1 MTVEKFRGGE
11 GREARLRKRNW
22 GYLYYEIP
30 KVEKELAF
38 RSVFCAAKCLDRQSR
53 SEKESLRPFSH
64 RGSKATA
71 DRKGQTPEI
80 AERQKEPQYSHQRG
94 TSQPLVPTWWQR
106 GCPYVVRTTTRPQLR
121 HKKKKKVWRL
131 AGLIFLRWKKPH
143 EWWAEFGKW
152 KVEIYEFGLNGEK
165 GEKLSTINSLF
176 LIAAWGPS
184 QLIINMS
191 LWLTST
197 NWE

>member
-1 MTVEKFRGGE
+1 MNERTEWLRFYERIERQSTKNVRVICFNFSTGICQILSSHLPVPINLPMTVEKFRGGE

-80 AERQKEPQYSHQRG
+80 ASRQKEPQYSHQRG
-94 TSQPLVPTWWQR
+94 TRQPLVPTWWQR
-106 GCPYVVRTTTRPQLR
+106 G
-121 HKKKKKVWRL
+121 
-131 AGLIFLRWKKPH
+131 
-143 EWWAEFGKW
+143 
-152 KVEIYEFGLNGEK
+152 
-165 GEKLSTINSLF
+165 
-176 LIAAWGPS
+176 
-184 QLIINMS
+184 
-191 LWLTST
+191 
-197 NWE
+197 